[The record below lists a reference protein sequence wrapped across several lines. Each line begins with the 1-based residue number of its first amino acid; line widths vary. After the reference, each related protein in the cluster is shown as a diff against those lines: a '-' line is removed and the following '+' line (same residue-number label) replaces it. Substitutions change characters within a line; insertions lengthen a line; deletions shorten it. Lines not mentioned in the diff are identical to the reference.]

1 MTERESARAGLKLDI
16 TRTLV
21 LAGPLIVGQLT
32 SFGMNF
38 VDTVMAG
45 RIGTVD
51 LAAIA
56 IGSSIWAAGFLFVLG
71 VLLAVSATV
80 SQLDGAGRG
89 RQAGEFTRQALWLG
103 VGLAVLLYVA
113 VRSAEPLMR
122 LINVAPEVIE
132 LSMAYLRAISWG
144 APALC
149 GLLVLR
155 FFSEGTGYTRPT
167 MYIGLL
173 GLACNVPLNYV
184 LMFGKLGLPAMG
196 AVGAGWAT
204 AIVFWVQLFVLAGW
218 IAWRPRYSPYG
229 LFEQFSR
236 PNPREILAT
245 LKLGL
250 PIGIM
255 VFLEGGM
262 FVGTALLIGTLGA
275 VPVAAHQVAMNWAG
289 LMFMVPVG
297 LSGAITVR
305 VGNAIGRSDPEG
317 ARRAGLVGMLIALTF
332 GLISAAFMLAFPGL
346 IVGFYTSEPEVAAL
360 AVSLLFFAAFF
371 QVADCL
377 QASAA
382 GALRGLKDTRVPM
395 VYSVIAYWMVG
406 LASGWFLTF
415 RLDWGPT
422 GMWIGIITGLSV
434 AAILLGSRFLR
445 LSARVVSGSQGRGAP
460 AAGPG

>member
-1 MTERESARAGLKLDI
+1 VSAREPSPATGLRLDI
-16 TRTLV
+16 ARTLI
-21 LAGPLIVGQLT
+21 LAGPLVVGQLS

-56 IGSSIWAAGFLFVLG
+56 VGSSIWAAGFLFVLG

-80 SQLDGAGRG
+80 SQLDGADRRG
-89 RQAGEFTRQALWLG
+89 QAGEFTRQALWLG
-103 VGLAVLLYVA
+103 LLLSVVLFVA
-113 VRSAEPLMR
+113 VRSAEGVMQ
-122 LINVAPEVIE
+122 LIEVEPGVID
-132 LSMAYLRAISWG
+132 LSMAYLRAMSWG

-167 MYIGLL
+167 MYIGLV
-173 GLACNVPLNYV
+173 GIAFNVPLNYV

-204 AIVFWVQLFVLAGW
+204 AIVFWIQLLLLAAW
-218 IAWRPRYSPYG
+218 IAWRPRYAPYG
-229 LFEQFSR
+229 LFERFSR

-245 LKLGL
+245 VKLGL

-305 VGNAIGRSDPEG
+305 VGNAVGRGDPEG
-317 ARRAGLVGMLIALTF
+317 ARRAGLVGMVIALSF
-332 GLISAAFMLAFPGL
+332 GLMSAAFMLLFPEL
-346 IVGFYTSEPEVAAL
+346 IVALYTREPEVAGL
-360 AVSLLFFAAFF
+360 AVSLLFLAAFF

-415 RLDWGPT
+415 RLEWGPV
-422 GMWIGIITGLSV
+422 GMWIGIISGLSL
-434 AAILLGSRFLR
+434 AAVLLGGRFLR
-445 LSARVVSGSQGRGAP
+445 LSAREVAEAP
-460 AAGPG
+460 V

>member
-1 MTERESARAGLKLDI
+1 MKDRGSIRGDLRVDF
-16 TRTLV
+16 TRTLI
-21 LAGPLIVGQLT
+21 LAGPLVVGQVT

-56 IGSSIWAAGFLFVLG
+56 VGSSIWAAGFLFVLG

-80 SQLDGAGRG
+80 SQLDGAGR
-89 RQAGEFTRQALWLG
+89 RQQAGEFARQALWLA
-103 VGLAVLLYVA
+103 LALSIVLFA
-113 VRSAEPLMR
+113 AARGAERVMLA
-122 LINVAPEVIE
+122 IEVAPAVVD
-132 LSMAYLRAISWG
+132 LSVPYLRAMSWG

-167 MYIGLL
+167 MYIGLV
-173 GLACNVPLNYV
+173 GIACNVPLNYV
-184 LMFGKLGLPAMG
+184 LMFGKLGVPALG

-204 AIVFWVQLFVLAGW
+204 AIVFWIQLLALAGW
-218 IAWRPRYSPYG
+218 IAWRPRYAPYG
-229 LFEQFSR
+229 LFERFSR

-245 LKLGL
+245 IKLGL

-262 FVGTALLIGTLGA
+262 FVGSALLIGTLGA
-275 VPVAAHQVAMNWAG
+275 VPVAAHQVAMNYAG

-305 VGNAIGRSDPEG
+305 VGNAVGRGDPEA
-317 ARRAGLVGMLIALTF
+317 ARRAGLVGMVIALSF
-332 GLISAAFMLAFPGL
+332 GLVSAAFMLMFPEL
-346 IVGFYTSEPEVAAL
+346 IVALYTREPEVAGL
-360 AVSLLFFAAFF
+360 AVSLLFLAAFF
-371 QVADCL
+371 QVADCV

-382 GALRGLKDTRVPM
+382 GALRGFKDTRMPM
-395 VYSVIAYWMVG
+395 LYSVIAYWLVG
-406 LASGWFLTF
+406 LTSGWFLTF
-415 RLDWGPT
+415 RLDWGPA
-422 GMWIGIITGLSV
+422 GMWLGIIGGLSL
-434 AAILLGSRFLR
+434 AAVLLGGRFLR
-445 LSARVVSGSQGRGAP
+445 ISARPS
-460 AAGPG
+460 PG